1 MAGNSK
7 KSLYAVAAVLFLGGL
22 GWLIASGLDEGAV
35 YFLNVREALAMKPE
49 QLKQARLFGTVAE
62 QGIVSAPGGL
72 GVSFTLIDKDDAQKT
87 MQVVYTGAVPDT
99 FKAGVEVIVE
109 GGVAPGGNGFAANSL
124 MTKCPSKYQKEN
136 RKDNRG

>member
-1 MAGNSK
+1 MAGNNK
-7 KSLYAVAAVLFLGGL
+7 KSLYAVALVLFLGGL

-62 QGIVSAPGGL
+62 EGLVTAPGGF
-72 GVSFTLIDKDDAQKT
+72 GVSFTLLDKDDARQT
-87 MQVVYTGAVPDT
+87 IFVEYTGAVPDT
-99 FKAGVEVIVE
+99 FKPGVEVIVE
-109 GGVAPGGNGFAANSL
+109 GGIAPGGKAFGANSL

-136 RKDNRG
+136 RKESRG